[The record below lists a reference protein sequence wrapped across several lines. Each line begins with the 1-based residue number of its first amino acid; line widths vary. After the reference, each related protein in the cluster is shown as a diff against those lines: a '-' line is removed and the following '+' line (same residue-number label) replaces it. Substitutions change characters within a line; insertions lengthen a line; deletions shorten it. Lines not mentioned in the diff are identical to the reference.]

1 MFDDDDDDVI
11 TFLPR
16 RYVNKQLENL
26 INDFRQEHDKLH
38 SKQEQYKAEGG
49 RVTELTRDLAN
60 LSDELDTVK
69 TQMDER
75 GNNMTDQGPL
85 VKIKQAMTR
94 LKAEI
99 AQMEL
104 RIGVVQHTLLGSKIQ
119 SKKHMVNDMHR
130 DPVNNEEWI

>member
-60 LSDELDTVK
+60 LSDELGTVAVAGLVQCCSMASSAA
-69 TQMDER
+69 TPDNLRTEPANRTVVLER
-75 GNNMTDQGPL
+75 RN
-85 VKIKQAMTR
+85 I
-94 LKAEI
+94 
-99 AQMEL
+99 L
-104 RIGVVQHTLLGSKIQ
+104 RTKFLLSVSVSLSKI
-119 SKKHMVNDMHR
+119 
-130 DPVNNEEWI
+130 